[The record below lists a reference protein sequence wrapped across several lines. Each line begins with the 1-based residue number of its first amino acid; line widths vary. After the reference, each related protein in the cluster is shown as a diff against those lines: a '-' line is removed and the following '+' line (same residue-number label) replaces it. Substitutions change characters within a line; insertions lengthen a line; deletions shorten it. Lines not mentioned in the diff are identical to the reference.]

1 MGTRRSKAAL
11 KSFLRFSG
19 SSVICFLLDYGL
31 FTLLNSVLLVS
42 LPDGT
47 RELCATYGARIVS
60 AVTNF
65 SLNRL
70 LVFQDKSAAG
80 QSIWRY
86 AVLAVV
92 QASQPV
98 GVRFWYCRISQM
110 QQTCSKRSSRSRWTA
125 CSSWRSYQIQKRW
138 VFRQRTDTRI
148 NKKIPYVRRHTEF
161 FYVSIS
167 ILGNVRRP
175 PERLARSSETEA
187 GHTVGIPAVA
197 RFEHRRSVHEKRE
210 HLAPCLRPESVF
222 PSRLPDQTARRRA
235 SLPCRPRTG
244 ARRTRPARKSRAHS
258 TGAFP
263 ARAAA

>member
-19 SSVICFLLDYGL
+19 SSVVCFLLDYGL

-65 SLNRL
+65 FLNRL

-92 QASQPV
+92 QASLSAV
-98 GVRFWYCRISQM
+98 LVSVLRISQM

-125 CSSWRSYQIQKRW
+125 CSSWQATRSRSAGSSGR
-138 VFRQRTDTRI
+138 VPTRRI
-148 NKKIPYVRRHTEF
+148 NKKIPVCPTTYGIFLCEHQHSPEICSARQSVSPAAVRP
-161 FYVSIS
+161 
-167 ILGNVRRP
+167 RP
-175 PERLARSSETEA
+175 
-187 GHTVGIPAVA
+187 GIP
-197 RFEHRRSVHEKRE
+197 
-210 HLAPCLRPESVF
+210 
-222 PSRLPDQTARRRA
+222 
-235 SLPCRPRTG
+235 
-244 ARRTRPARKSRAHS
+244 
-258 TGAFP
+258 
-263 ARAAA
+263 